1 MLQVDKFVAPKP
13 ESIEAVQTWLKNSGI
28 AAQTVTSAGDWIS
41 AKVPLEKANAMLD
54 ADFKQYSHTDSN
66 TSIIRTLSYSI
77 PANLKG
83 HLEFVHPATT

>member
-1 MLQVDKFVAPKP
+1 
-13 ESIEAVQTWLKNSGI
+13 
-28 AAQTVTSAGDWIS
+28 
-41 AKVPLEKANAMLD
+41 MLD
-54 ADFKQYSHTDSN
+54 ADFKQYSHTDTN